1 MNPVIGIIGGM
12 GPLAT
17 CDLMNKIIRFTDAK
31 TDQQHIRICVDCN
44 TNIPD
49 RTEAILHHGKNPVPE
64 LVKSALRLEEMG
76 AQLLVMSCNT
86 AHYFYDDVMP
96 YVDVPFM
103 NMIEET
109 AKYLKEHN
117 VDTAAVFATDG
128 TRDSGVYERVLS
140 RAGIRV
146 VYPSEENQKL
156 LMSLIYDYVKAGRE
170 ITDKAQVQKLVDE
183 ARALGAQKMIL
194 GCTELPIAFEQVNL
208 HQDTVDPTTILA
220 QHAVQVWALK
230 SKPHCCN
237 KISQKGKAIRLS
249 FFYPILP
256 HAGAKE
262 SMRAYAGVREES
274 SHPKN
279 ARPCPKNKT
288 LTTGRA

>member
-170 ITDKAQVQKLVDE
+170 ITDRAQVQKLVDE

-220 QHAVQVWALK
+220 QHAVQAV
-230 SKPHCCN
+230 
-237 KISQKGKAIRLS
+237 
-249 FFYPILP
+249 
-256 HAGAKE
+256 GAKVKA
-262 SMRAYAGVREES
+262 S
-274 SHPKN
+274 
-279 ARPCPKNKT
+279 
-288 LTTGRA
+288 LLQ